1 MNTED
6 QTKSI
11 GIATG
16 ASNQTPPPAKP
27 VCSTFWVS
35 LRKHWLLDLVIFL
48 LSLSAIAFI
57 HHQDKNVPAL
67 TLRQKNE
74 GFGIALF
81 AIGCC
86 LFSLWRLS
94 RFFAKDEQSTESLE
108 EGQTSN
114 NAQQPP
120 RDTPS
125 N

>member
-11 GIATG
+11 GIATE

-94 RFFAKDEQSTESLE
+94 RFFAKDEQRAELLE
-108 EGQTSN
+108 EAQTSTSP
-114 NAQQPP
+114 QQPP
-120 RDTPS
+120 LDTPS